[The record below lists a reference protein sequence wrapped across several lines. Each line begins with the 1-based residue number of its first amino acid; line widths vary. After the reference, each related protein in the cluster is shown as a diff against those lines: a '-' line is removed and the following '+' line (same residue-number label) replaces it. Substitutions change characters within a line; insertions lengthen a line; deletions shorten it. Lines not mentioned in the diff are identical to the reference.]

1 MEAFISKAL
10 TYSYIGH
17 DEFGLINNMLNE
29 SDDMKVEFK
38 NPNNK

>member
-10 TYSYIGH
+10 TYSYI
-17 DEFGLINNMLNE
+17 DEFALINNMLNE

>member
-1 MEAFISKAL
+1 MEAFISKSL

-17 DEFGLINNMLNE
+17 DEFVLINNMLNE
-29 SDDMKVEFK
+29 SDNMKEEFK